1 LKELF
6 TFSLGLKRKPELFL
20 FGFDGLSDSVRIR
33 LQELKM
39 FSNRVLETIKL
50 EDEESNKEKRVSLNS
65 KEFIIPS

>member
-1 LKELF
+1 
-6 TFSLGLKRKPELFL
+6 LGLKRKPELFL